1 MKTCFRQIRPISYLF
16 FVGFIL
22 IVDSSFCQNIDL
34 NVLQG
39 WQMYSDTENALY
51 RYLTNQAIDLWDK
64 REMEVSQ
71 VISNSDWLKR
81 QNKVREA
88 LSQITGP
95 FPEKKPLNPRITG
108 VIQRDGYSIEKI
120 IFESRPNFF
129 VTGILF
135 IPDNLKGKAPA
146 ILYCSGHSSTRQ
158 AFRSPV
164 YQRVCINFVKKGFI
178 VFAYD
183 PIDQGERHQ
192 YFDESLGG
200 NFLGRPTIKHSY
212 SGNQCFITG
221 SSQAHYVIWDG
232 IRAIDYLISRKEVD
246 PNRIGVTG
254 QSGGGTQSAY
264 IGAFDDRVAVA
275 APNCWITSRKR
286 LWESIGPQD
295 AEQNLYREIISG
307 LDVADLIEIRAPK
320 PTFVMTTTRDFF
332 SIQGAREVEQEAK
345 NAFAAFGKEEN
356 FRWVEDDFTHKVT
369 EKNATS
375 RISFFQKHLDLP
387 GDSVYYEV
395 DILTPEELRV
405 SETGNLMT
413 SPGFSGETTFKLNKK
428 RALELVKNI
437 QLARYDLSS
446 HLKKVVDNARK
457 WSGYREPDHKINP
470 VFTGR
475 HLGKGYSV
483 EKYFI
488 QGEGQYPI
496 PFLLFVPEISGSKC
510 PIVYLHPEGKN
521 HQTGAEEEIPWLVQQ
536 GHIVLT
542 PDLLGIGEMGSNFEY
557 TDYVNSKLG
566 LVSARYWYQ
575 TVMLGRSIVGIHAG
589 DINKLVEFL
598 RQKDGIKSQ
607 EVYAIARELLCPA
620 LIHAAA
626 FNKSISRIGLIEPLI
641 SYKSLVLNQYY
652 DTRNI
657 FAAVP
662 GALTDYDLPDLCA
675 SLTPRKLLFVNVVDH
690 FGNRADNKLIQ
701 EELSIVKSSYSQK
714 NHENLEIVNYEWM
727 NLTEDMYLKW
737 LQ

>member
-1 MKTCFRQIRPISYLF
+1 
-16 FVGFIL
+16 
-22 IVDSSFCQNIDL
+22 
-34 NVLQG
+34 
-39 WQMYSDTENALY
+39 MYSDTENALY
-51 RYLTNQAIDLWDK
+51 HHLTNQAIDLWDK
-64 REMEVSQ
+64 RKLEISQ
-71 VISNSDWLKR
+71 LSSQADWQKR
-81 QNKVREA
+81 QNKVREILLKIA
-88 LSQITGP
+88 GP
-95 FPEKKPLNPRITG
+95 FPEKTSLNPRIIG
-108 VIQRDGYSIEKI
+108 IIQKDGYSIEKI

-164 YQRVCINFVKKGFI
+164 YQRVCINFAQKGFI

-183 PIDQGERHQ
+183 PVDQGERHQ

-246 PNRIGVTG
+246 PDRIGVTG
-254 QSGGGTQSAY
+254 HSGGGTQSAY
-264 IGAFDDRVAVA
+264 IGAFDDRITVV
-275 APNCWITSRKR
+275 APNCWITSRRR

-295 AEQNLYREIISG
+295 AEQNLYREIING

-320 PTFVMTTTRDFF
+320 PTLVITTTRDFF
-332 SIQGAREVEQEAK
+332 SIQGAREVEQESK
-345 NAFAAFGKEEN
+345 KAFAAFGKEEN
-356 FRWVEDDFTHKVT
+356 FQWIEDDFTHKVT
-369 EKNATS
+369 EKNAAS

-387 GDSVYYEV
+387 GDSIYYEV
-395 DILTPEELRV
+395 EILTPKELRV
-405 SETGNLMT
+405 SETGNLLT

-428 RALELVKNI
+428 RAEELLKEI
-437 QLARYDLSS
+437 QISRRNLSS
-446 HLKKVVDNARK
+446 HMRNVVDLAK
-457 WSGYREPDHKINP
+457 TESGYHEPDQMINP

-475 HLGKGYSV
+475 YQEKEYWI

-496 PFLLFVPEISGSKC
+496 PFLLFIPKYNSSKS
-510 PIVYLHPEGKN
+510 PVIYLHPEGKN
-521 HQTGAEEEIPWLVQQ
+521 HQTGPEEDIQWLVQH

-542 PDLLGIGEMGSNFEY
+542 PDLIGIGEMGSNFEY

-566 LVSARYWYQ
+566 LASASYWYQ
-575 TVMLGRSIVGIHAG
+575 TVQLGRSITGIHAG

-598 RQKDGIKSQ
+598 RQKGMIKSDG
-607 EVYAIARELLCPA
+607 VYAIARGLLCPA

-626 FNKSISRIGLIEPLI
+626 FNKSISRIALIESII
-641 SYKSLVLNQYY
+641 SYQTLVTNQYY
-652 DTRNI
+652 DTKNI
-657 FAAVP
+657 FSAVP
-662 GALTDYDLPDLCA
+662 GALTAYDLPDLCA
-675 SLTPRKLLFVNVVDH
+675 TLSSRKLLMVNVTDQ
-690 FGNRADNKLIQ
+690 FGNRADDTLI
-701 EELSIVKSSYSQK
+701 EKELSIVKTSYSRMK
-714 NHENLEIVNYEWM
+714 TDNLEIANYEWM
-727 NLTEDMYLKW
+727 NLSGDIYLNW
-737 LQ
+737 LE

>member
-1 MKTCFRQIRPISYLF
+1 MKICFRQVRSFSYLLLA
-16 FVGFIL
+16 GFIFS
-22 IVDSSFCQNIDL
+22 VDFSFCQSIDPD
-34 NVLQG
+34 VLKG
-39 WQMYSDTENALY
+39 WRMYSNSENTLY
-51 RYLTNQAIDLWDK
+51 HHLTNQAIDLWDK

-71 VISNSDWLKR
+71 LTSKSDWLKR
-81 QNKVREA
+81 QNEVREVLLKIA
-88 LSQITGP
+88 GP
-95 FPEKKPLNPRITG
+95 FPEKTPLNPRITG
-108 VIQRDGYSIEKI
+108 VIQKDGYSIEKI
-120 IFESRPNFF
+120 IFESRPGFF

-135 IPDNLKGKAPA
+135 IPGNLKGKAPA
-146 ILYCSGHSSTRQ
+146 ILYCAGHSSTRQ

-164 YQRVCINFVKKGFI
+164 YQRVCINFAKKGFI

-183 PIDQGERHQ
+183 PVDQGERHQ

-246 PNRIGVTG
+246 SDRIGVTG

-275 APNCWITSRKR
+275 APNCWITSRRR

-307 LDVADLIEIRAPK
+307 LDLADLLEIRAPK
-320 PTFVMTTTRDFF
+320 PTLVMTTTRDFF

-345 NAFAAFGKEEN
+345 RAFAAFEKEEN
-356 FRWVEDDFTHKVT
+356 FQWVEDDFPHTVT
-369 EKNATS
+369 EKNAAS

-387 GDSVYYEV
+387 GDSIYYEV
-395 DILTPEELRV
+395 EILSPKELRV
-405 SETGNLMT
+405 SETGNLLT
-413 SPGFSGETTFKLNKK
+413 SPGLNGETTFKLNKK
-428 RALELVKNI
+428 RTEELYKKI
-437 QLARYDLSS
+437 QFSRSDLPS
-446 HLKKVVDNARK
+446 HLNNVVKLAGNL
-457 WSGYREPDHKINP
+457 SGYSKPDQKIDP

-475 HLGKGYSV
+475 YQEKGYCV

-496 PFLLFVPEISGSKC
+496 PFLLFVPDNNGSKS
-510 PIVYLHPEGKN
+510 PIIYLHPEGKN
-521 HQTGAEEEIPWLVQQ
+521 HQTGPDEEIRWLVQQ

-575 TVMLGRSIVGIHAG
+575 AVMLGRSITGIHAG
-589 DINKLVEFL
+589 DINRLVEFL
-598 RQKDGIKSQ
+598 KQEDRVKSNDI
-607 EVYAIARELLCPA
+607 YAIARGLLCPA

-626 FNKSISRIGLIEPLI
+626 FNKSISRIALVESII
-641 SYKSLVLNQYY
+641 SYRSLVMNQYY
-652 DTRNI
+652 DTKNI
-657 FAAVP
+657 FSAVP
-662 GALTDYDLPDLCA
+662 GALAGYDLPDLCA
-675 SLTPRKLLFVNVVDH
+675 SLSPRKLLMVNVADH
-690 FGNRADNKLIQ
+690 FGSRADNKLIE
-701 EELSIVKSSYSQK
+701 EELSIVKTSYSK
-714 NHENLEIVNYEWM
+714 MNADNLEITNYEWM
-727 NLTEDMYLKW
+727 NLTGDIYLNW